1 MRENNKDVVDTKTKN
16 TFELFEK
23 NIHAPKRI
31 SMYQGC
37 VSDEKNWK
45 KFGINMGVHIRQD
58 KRKKKNLFNFSTPVY
73 LLKSADSGKKKL
85 S

>member
-1 MRENNKDVVDTKTKN
+1 MQ
-16 TFELFEK
+16 
-23 NIHAPKRI
+23 APNRM

-45 KFGINMGVHIRQD
+45 KFGINMGVHMRQE
-58 KRKKKNLFNFSTPVY
+58 KRKKKNLFNFLTPVSSI
-73 LLKSADSGKKKL
+73 KSTDFSKEKL